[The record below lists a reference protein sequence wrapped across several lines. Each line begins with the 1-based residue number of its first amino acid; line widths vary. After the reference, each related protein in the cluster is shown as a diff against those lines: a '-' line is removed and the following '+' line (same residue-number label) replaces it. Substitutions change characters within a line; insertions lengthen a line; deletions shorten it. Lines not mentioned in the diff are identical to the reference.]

1 MYNKRAIGSDKETHA
16 INYLTDH
23 KYIILE
29 RNYFTR
35 RGEIDIIALDQ
46 NYLVFIE
53 VKFRSSTKKG
63 LPEDAISLRKQ
74 HSIINAAKYYLYRH
88 GISFDTPCRFDVIVI
103 LDETITLYKN
113 AFDIT
118 GNY

>member
-1 MYNKRAIGSDKETHA
+1 MYNKRTIGSDWETRA
-16 INYLTDH
+16 CQYLIDH
-23 KYIILE
+23 HYSILA

-35 RGEIDIIALDQ
+35 HGEIDIIAMDE
-46 NYLVFIE
+46 NYLVFLE
-53 VKFRSSTKKG
+53 VKYRTTTKKG
-63 LPEDAISLRKQ
+63 LPEEAVTFRKQ
-74 HSIINAAKYYLYRH
+74 QSIIKAAKYYLYRH

-103 LDETITLYKN
+103 LNDSIALYKN

>member
-1 MYNKRAIGSDKETHA
+1 MYNKRAIGADKETEA
-16 INYLTDH
+16 LNYLTRH
-23 KYIILE
+23 NYIILE

-35 RGEIDIIALDQ
+35 HGEIDIIALDQ

-53 VKFRSSTKKG
+53 VKFRTSTKKG
-63 LPEDAISLRKQ
+63 LPEEAVSPRKQ
-74 HSIINAAKYYLYRH
+74 HSIVSAAKYYLYRH

-103 LDETITLYKN
+103 LNETITLYKN